1 MCCIYQYDKISLSES
16 YLDSSVS
23 SNNDNLNISGCKWVR
38 ADHPENV
45 KIGVCVYF
53 FKESLPMR
61 CLPNS
66 CLNECPI
73 LEVSI
78 YNKRDIF
85 SLYRSCSQTSDEF
98 GSFITNL

>member
-45 KIGVCVYF
+45 KIGVCVCIFLRNPY
-53 FKESLPMR
+53 LWDV
-61 CLPNS
+61 CLT
-66 CLNECPI
+66 LA
-73 LEVSI
+73 
-78 YNKRDIF
+78 
-85 SLYRSCSQTSDEF
+85 
-98 GSFITNL
+98 